1 MKKLIELVIN
11 EDSLMELGVD
21 AIALVENPAIEL
33 DFLYFNKEEFVR
45 PTAGEDEG
53 EFIGRCM
60 SDLSTEFPD
69 EDQRLAVCY
78 SYYYEGDEEFKDL
91 SDACWPGYEAIGK
104 KPGKG
109 GRMVPNCV
117 KMDTEDFVE
126 NKNPKGVGTA
136 KGEAT
141 NTRSAK
147 VSKGAEETLQ
157 KKSDEFNEKN
167 KDKLGYGVDVGMLKA
182 VYQRGLGAFNT
193 SSRSNVK
200 SAEQWAQARV
210 NAFLYLVKAGR
221 PENKNYKQDNDL
233 LPKKHPKSDESQ
245 KMAMMFESYNDY
257 PESAKNAAKRALEY
271 RDKNPDH
278 GCGTP
283 VGWARANQLAKGE
296 NISEET
302 IARMAS
308 FARHLQYKDVPYSEG
323 CGGLMVDA
331 WGGEAGIE
339 WASNKLDSIRTE
351 LQDEPEINVLGY
363 NTKHFKMCPRVT
375 ATFEHLVSM
384 NPDEEVAGMIRSAA
398 IQADTVLGIKQR
410 VLDDGIATMEDLY
423 EATLI
428 VKDFFDLM
436 AEIDTLVGM
445 EHNIDYMYNHLDIIG
460 NLVPDED
467 FAIDTAGLP
476 VYVDEI
482 TEDKKKKDD
491 LISTFLKEDYSFLDD
506 KETVETVLKL
516 ADGLGYSFANINAVN
531 GYTENDLGESIT
543 LTEKAI
549 VMYKYTGNIS
559 TNTRDFCEGMVRK
572 NQYYRKEDVDLM
584 ANVAMNPGF
593 GEGGAATYSIWRFKG
608 GVNCKHYW
616 YKYFVSLQN
625 GRVTIM
631 RGGRVAGQPGT
642 QPFDMPNR
650 ASLKTRMSNAYHF
663 AEDKRIV
670 TGPLMVPNMEIARKA
685 DDGSKY
691 FVYFTEDTIR
701 KIAEKFA
708 REKKLDRT
716 NIEHDSEDIRD
727 QNYLFE
733 TWIVE
738 DAEMDKAKA
747 LGFDVPKG
755 TWMGSMRVM
764 DDTTWN
770 MVKDGK
776 IKGFSVEGFFGEMSP
791 AKEDEDLYNQVRNLV
806 ASWNGQ

>member
-117 KMDTEDFVE
+117 KMDTEDFVK

-491 LISTFLKEDYSFLDD
+491 LITVAILGAAARLGFSF
-506 KETVETVLKL
+506 ET
-516 ADGLGYSFANINAVN
+516 FANAQIAPNIGDSNNIEELQEYAGKDSGFTIYKYEGPSPQRQFCTQMMRLNRWYTYQDVKEMESIAVN
-531 GYTENDLGESIT
+531 
-543 LTEKAI
+543 A
-549 VMYKYTGNIS
+549 
-559 TNTRDFCEGMVRK
+559 
-572 NQYYRKEDVDLM
+572 
-584 ANVAMNPGF
+584 GF
-593 GEGGAATYSIWRFKG
+593 GAGGSSTYSIWKYKG
-608 GVNCKHYW
+608 GVNCKHRW
-616 YKYFVSLQN
+616 QKYYVN
-625 GRVTIM
+625 VTDNKLENK
-631 RGGRVAGQPGT
+631 GPALGLAGE
-642 QPFDMPNR
+642 R
-650 ASLKTRMSNAYHF
+650 ANDSNNNYRMSNAYHF

-747 LGFDVPKG
+747 LGFNVPKG